1 MQVFD
6 QIPEVFFNFVI
17 TLLLSLLIGF
27 EQRKRQD
34 QQNEDDEERAVFGT
48 DRSFAF
54 IGVLGFVLFILDQ
67 KNMILFTVGAAIVAL
82 YFAIFYYQ
90 KIVQHKSYGIT
101 SILVALITYT
111 LGPIVVTQP
120 KWLTILIAVS
130 VLILVERKASFE
142 KLSTKIDISEFFT
155 LGKFLIIAGVVL
167 PITPRDLLI
176 PYINISPYSLWLT
189 VVIVS
194 SISYISYLL
203 HRYVFPKSGVLIS
216 GVLGGLYSSTAT
228 TMVLS
233 RRAKDINPPSNEY
246 ASSIIAATGMMY
258 IRILILMF
266 IFNRDIFYFLYGYI
280 GILLVVSLAVSGV
293 VYVMN
298 KPTDG
303 KPAGFNNKYSNP
315 LELKIAML
323 FAALFIVFSM
333 LTQYVVQSYGNY
345 GLDILSYIIGFTDID
360 PFLLNLFQG
369 NYIIGTSSISKAVLQ
384 AIVSNNILKAGYT
397 YIIADKMTRKYAC
410 IGLGLI
416 TLINLIFALMI

>member
-167 PITPRDLLI
+167 LITPRDLLI
-176 PYINISPYSLWLT
+176 PYINISPYSFWLT

-280 GILLVVSLAVSGV
+280 VILLVVSLSVSGV

-303 KPAGFNNKYSNP
+303 
-315 LELKIAML
+315 
-323 FAALFIVFSM
+323 
-333 LTQYVVQSYGNY
+333 
-345 GLDILSYIIGFTDID
+345 
-360 PFLLNLFQG
+360 
-369 NYIIGTSSISKAVLQ
+369 
-384 AIVSNNILKAGYT
+384 
-397 YIIADKMTRKYAC
+397 
-410 IGLGLI
+410 
-416 TLINLIFALMI
+416 

>member
-1 MQVFD
+1 MQLFD
-6 QIPEVFFNFVI
+6 QIPEVFYNFVI

-34 QQNEDDEERAVFGT
+34 KNEDDDERAVFGT

-67 KNMILFTVGAAIVAL
+67 KDMILFTVGAVIVAL

-101 SILVALITYT
+101 SILVGLITYT
-111 LGPIVVTQP
+111 LGPFVITQP

-142 KLSTKIDISEFFT
+142 KLSSKIDIGEFFT

-167 PITPRDLLI
+167 PITPREPLI

-194 SISYISYLL
+194 SISYVSYML
-203 HRYVFPKSGVLIS
+203 HRYVFPKAGVPIS
-216 GVLGGLYSSTAT
+216 GILGGLYSSTAT

-233 RRAKDINPPSNEY
+233 RRAKDINPASNEY

-258 IRILILMF
+258 IRVLILMF
-266 IFNRDIFYFLYGYI
+266 IFNRAIFSFLYGYI
-280 GILLVVSLAVSGV
+280 AILLVVSLAVSGV
-293 VYVMN
+293 VYIMK
-298 KPTDG
+298 KPSGANPTEFD
-303 KPAGFNNKYSNP
+303 NKYFNP

-323 FAALFIVFSM
+323 FAALFVVFSM
-333 LTQYVVQSYGNY
+333 LTYYVVQSYGNY

-369 NYIIGTSSISKAVLQ
+369 NYSIGIDLISKAVLQ

-397 YIIADKMTRKYAC
+397 FIFADKMTRKYAC
-410 IGLGLI
+410 AGLGII
-416 TLINLIFALMI
+416 TLLNFIFALMI